1 MKLLKKENKR
11 EINRMTPFRPSPTPR
26 IIASMISSRAI
37 ARAIARKHENNE
49 DTRVSSIFK
58 WFAMIVAITFGLGFG
73 LYVGAWIA
81 GSLNNIHLALR
92 IVFLVLIVGGGIG
105 LFELFMKLYKDAL
118 YDEAMLERLLA
129 EEQKKQRKN
138 NSNRNNR

>member
-1 MKLLKKENKR
+1 
-11 EINRMTPFRPSPTPR
+11 MTPFRPSPTPR

-49 DTRVSSIFK
+49 DTKVSSIFK

-92 IVFLVLIVGGGIG
+92 IVFLVKKGMKYVLVEVISHSY
-105 LFELFMKLYKDAL
+105 ELK
-118 YDEAMLERLLA
+118 EN
-129 EEQKKQRKN
+129 EQ
-138 NSNRNNR
+138 